1 MPARGSGIGA
11 SISQSVF
18 GGTGGA
24 TGRPI
29 SPTTAAVYTPQ
40 GASKGGLGM
49 SMFGA
54 GSGSGG
60 LGGPTGW
67 LLLLVFI
74 EIAAMALMRHG
85 FRHHHG
91 G

>member
-24 TGRPI
+24 TGRPV
-29 SPTTAAVYTPQ
+29 SPTTAAVYTAQ
-40 GASKGGLGM
+40 GASKAGMGM
-49 SMFGA
+49 SMFGN
-54 GSGSGG
+54 GQNGW
-60 LGGPTGW
+60 GGPVAW
-67 LLLLVFI
+67 LLLLVFA
-74 EIAAMALMRHG
+74 EVAAMALLRHG